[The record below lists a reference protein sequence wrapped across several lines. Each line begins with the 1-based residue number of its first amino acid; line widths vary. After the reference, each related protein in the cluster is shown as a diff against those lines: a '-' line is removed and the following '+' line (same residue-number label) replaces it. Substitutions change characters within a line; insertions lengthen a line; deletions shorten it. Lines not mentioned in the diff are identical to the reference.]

1 MDKRLFLALLLTALV
16 VVMTPIVFPTPRP
29 MRALPDTSAAI
40 GVPAPGVGAQ
50 PGAQPGAT
58 GERTPISSID
68 AARSIEAAEAARR
81 TPVDAGRVTT
91 VAAETTVV
99 QAGGSTY
106 RFINPG
112 AAPVSVVLDD
122 FRSLR
127 PGGRG
132 NVDLVRPGDQ
142 LLRYRVVIGA
152 DTIALDTIPMRASVR
167 TGPRGEQIVTYASSP
182 LTVSGGGTVPSVTL
196 MYTIPPGGDTHL
208 AVVEGRV
215 DGALPNRAVVLV
227 DLPRTLRTEEADT
240 LEDLRHLSYA
250 FKRGNADVQSTGFG
264 KLDTATTHDE
274 GGPLAWLA
282 VRNKYFIA
290 ALLGVGNELPFA
302 GVRLA
307 GVPHPQR
314 AVAREGRAT
323 AVVPLRDGAF
333 RFQVYAGPQKYTRL
347 HALGRDLENVNPY
360 GGWLHG
366 FVQPFAT
373 IVMRILLW
381 IKHTTQLNYGWV
393 LVIFGVMVRLLIWPL
408 NQSAMRSSIRMQRL
422 QPQLQEIQK
431 KYRNEPE
438 RQREALMKVYQEHGM
453 NPFAPILGCLPM
465 LLPMPVLFALYFVFQ
480 NTIEFR
486 GVSFLWL
493 PDLALKDPFYVT
505 PLLMGLSMLLLSW
518 IGMKGAPQTPQ
529 TKMIGYMMPAMM
541 TVLFWNFPSGLNL
554 YYGVQNLVALP
565 QQWLLMRER
574 AKAAGVQGVATS
586 TASAG
591 PAKTP
596 KASKTPGAAKAR

>member
-1 MDKRLFLALLLTALV
+1 MDKRLFIALLLTALV
-16 VVMTPIVFPTPRP
+16 VVLTPIVFPTPRP
-29 MRALPDTSAAI
+29 PRTIADTSRAI
-40 GVPAPGVGAQ
+40 GPGDSLGPMRGTGPQTRQQPAVRDQPSVPA
-50 PGAQPGAT
+50 
-58 GERTPISSID
+58 ID
-68 AARSIEAAEAARR
+68 AAQRAPAD
-81 TPVDAGRVTT
+81 TGRVVMP
-91 VAAETTVV
+91 VAAETIVV
-99 QAGGSTY
+99 RAGGSTY

-112 AAPVSVVLDD
+112 AVPVSVILDE

-132 NVDLVRPGDQ
+132 SVDLVRPGDQ
-142 LLRYRVVIGA
+142 LLRYRLVSGA
-152 DTIALDTIPMRASVR
+152 DTILLDTIPMRVSTR
-167 TGPRGEQIVTYASSP
+167 TGVRGEQVVTYTSGS
-182 LTVSGGGTVPSVTL
+182 LTLGTGTTAAITL
-196 MYTIPPGGDTHL
+196 SYTMPAGGDTHL
-208 AVVEGRV
+208 ATVEGRI
-215 DGALPNRAVVLV
+215 DGVPPNRVVLLV

-240 LEDLRHLSYA
+240 LEDMRHLSYA
-250 FKRGNADVQSTGFG
+250 FKRGSEDVHSIGFG
-264 KLDTATTHDE
+264 NLDTMTTRVE
-274 GGPLAWLA
+274 CRPLTWLA
-282 VRNKYFIA
+282 VRNKYFITV
-290 ALLGVGNELPFA
+290 LVGLGRESPFA
-302 GVRLA
+302 GVRVA
-307 GVPHPQR
+307 GVARPER

-323 AVVPLRDGAF
+323 AIVLLQDGTF

-347 HALGRDLENVNPY
+347 HALGRDIENVNPY
-360 GGWLHG
+360 GGWMHG

-381 IKHTTQLNYGWV
+381 IKRTTQLNYGWV

-422 QPQLQEIQK
+422 QPQLQEVQK
-431 KYRNEPE
+431 KYRNDPE
-438 RQREALMKVYQEHGM
+438 RQREALMKLYQEHGM

-493 PDLALKDPFYVT
+493 PDLALKDPYYVT

-554 YYGVQNLVALP
+554 YYGVQNIVALP
-565 QQWLLMRER
+565 QQWLLTRER
-574 AKAAGVQGVATS
+574 AKASGTQGRID
-586 TASAG
+586 TARPTG
-591 PAKTP
+591 PPKTP
-596 KASKTPGAAKAR
+596 KASKAPGPAKAR